1 MVATIMKVNAS
12 GTDIGLAGQVSFSGT
27 QFTHQGAVQLCLL
40 CGLSGLAVIPI
51 KCDSTGRI
59 GSVF

>member
-12 GTDIGLAGQVSFSGT
+12 GTDTGLAGQVHFSGT
-27 QFTHQGAVQLCLL
+27 QFTQQGAVQLCLL
-40 CGLSGLAVIPI
+40 CALSGLAVIPVL
-51 KCDSTGRI
+51 CDSTGRI

>member
-1 MVATIMKVNAS
+1 MVATNMKVNAS
-12 GTDIGLAGQVSFSGT
+12 GTDIGLAGAVHFSGT
-27 QFTHQGAVQLCLL
+27 QFTNQGAVQLCLM
-40 CGLSGLAVIPI
+40 CAKSGLAIIPI